1 MTQKQWMISRM
12 TIPELNLAVD
22 WAATEGWNPG
32 YYDTECFFQTD
43 PQGFFMGYLN
53 DEPIGSI
60 SAVAYDSSF
69 GFIGFYIVKPS
80 FRGHGWGLKLWQAA
94 IEYLGTRNIG
104 LDGVIAQQEKYQK
117 SGFKIAHRHIR
128 YQGLGIGAIPDDLI
142 PLSTVPWE
150 EILAYDTQHFPVT
163 RPVFLK
169 HWIQQPETTAFGVKH
184 QGKLS
189 GYGVLRVCRQGY
201 KIGPLFADDVCFA
214 ELLLQGLMAKV
225 PNVPVFL
232 DVPDTNLEAINLA
245 AQYRM
250 KPVFETARMYTLTPP
265 SLPLNQVFGV
275 TSLELG

>member
-32 YYDTECFFQTD
+32 HYDTECFFQTD

-69 GFIGFYIVKPS
+69 GFIGFYIVKPA
-80 FRGHGWGLKLWQAA
+80 FRGQGWGLKLWQAA

-104 LDGVIAQQEKYQK
+104 LDGVIAEQEKYQK
-117 SGFKIAHRHIR
+117 SGFKIAYRHIR
-128 YQGLGIGAIPDDLI
+128 YQGLGFGVIPDGLI

-150 EILAYDTQHFPVT
+150 EILAYDTQHFSVP

-169 HWIQQPETTAFGVKH
+169 HWIQQPEITAFGVKDRG
-184 QGKLS
+184 QLR

-201 KIGPLFADDVCFA
+201 KIGPLFADDVYFA

-225 PNVPVFL
+225 PNLPVFL
-232 DVPDTNLEAINLA
+232 DVPDTNLEGINLA
-245 AQYRM
+245 DRYRM

>member
-12 TIPELNLAVD
+12 TISELNLAVD
-22 WAATEGWNPG
+22 WAAAECWNLG
-32 YYDTECFFQTD
+32 YYDSECFLQTD

-53 DEPIGSI
+53 DEPIASI

-69 GFIGFYIVKPS
+69 GFIGLYIVKPS
-80 FRGHGWGLKLWQAA
+80 FRGQGWGLKLWQAA

-104 LDGVIAQQEKYQK
+104 LDGVIAQQENYQK
-117 SGFKIAHRHIR
+117 SGFKLAHRHVR
-128 YQGLGIGAIPDDLI
+128 YQGRGFGVIPDVLI

-150 EILAYDTQHFPVT
+150 EILAYDSQHFPVP

-169 HWIQQPETTAFGVKH
+169 HWIQQPEIIACGVKH

-201 KIGPLFADDVCFA
+201 KIGPLFADNVGFA
-214 ELLLQGLMAKV
+214 ELLLQGLMAQI
-225 PNVPVFL
+225 PNNTVFL
-232 DVPDTNLEAINLA
+232 DVPDTNLEGINLA
-245 AQYRM
+245 DKYGM

-265 SLPLNQVFGV
+265 ILPLNRVFGV
-275 TSLELG
+275 TTLELG